1 MGIIEECLPRIEE
14 IKQDHNAEL
23 DELLE
28 GYDIFSKETIEEVQ
42 FNQIKE
48 SFVEAKNGKIT
59 SLQHFIAIEMS
70 EMEKELLE
78 DCRLCEL
85 IKTFVGKLLYFY
97 IDHGFYT
104 PFLFMILLPSYNIIF
119 SEFYSFLFSIF
130 SCIVVFFTHF
140 SMHHR

>member
-1 MGIIEECLPRIEE
+1 MGIIEECLSRIDE
-14 IKQDHNAEL
+14 IHQDHNTEL
-23 DELLE
+23 DELLD

-42 FNQIKE
+42 LNQIKE
-48 SFVEAKNGKIT
+48 RFVETKNGKIT
-59 SLQHFIAIEMS
+59 SLQNFVAIEMN

-85 IKTFVGKLLYFY
+85 IKTFSGKLLYFY
-97 IDHGFYT
+97 IDYAFYI
-104 PFLFMILLPSYNIIF
+104 PLLFMILLPSFNIIF

-130 SCIVVFFTHF
+130 SCIIVFFTHF